1 MYGNSDCTQPCAHC
15 AALPR
20 PGRGWP
26 TLHRHLRR
34 LSSGIWG
41 RAAGATASDIACP
54 TLSTGA
60 PQPLTSSGAV
70 AARGAAVKPVP
81 TALDRASLHPAGATD
96 LFGSTDEQ
104 RLVQAQQRLQRLQRR
119 AAARLQAPPQQTP
132 PPPPQS
138 TSTPTPL
145 PPPSPPSP
153 PVQRRRIVRALAAPG
168 AAADLALVRFVG
180 LAPPE
185 YTVNVLATSRARIGG
200 AHGCGVRVRA
210 RARLPT
216 LTGTGTLNTARSL
229 TRSLARGLTRSLTRS
244 LT

>member
-1 MYGNSDCTQPCAHC
+1 MYGNSDCTQPCAHR

-41 RAAGATASDIACP
+41 RPAGATATGLDCP
-54 TLSTGA
+54 TLSAGA
-60 PQPLTSSGAV
+60 PQLLTSSGAV
-70 AARGAAVKPVP
+70 AARAAAFKPVP
-81 TALDRASLHPAGATD
+81 TALDCAALHPAGATD

-104 RLVQAQQRLQRLQRR
+104 RLMQAQQRLQRLQRR
-119 AAARLQAPPQQTP
+119 AAARLEAPPQQTP
-132 PPPPQS
+132 TPPQS

-180 LAPPE
+180 IAPPE
-185 YTVNVLATSRARIGG
+185 YTVNVLATSRVRIGG
-200 AHGCGVRVRA
+200 ADGCGVRVRA

-216 LTGTGTLNTARSL
+216 VTGTATLNTARSL
-229 TRSLARGLTRSLTRS
+229 TRSLARRLTRSLARG

>member
-1 MYGNSDCTQPCAHC
+1 MARSPPSSSAAEQWNMGSPCWCHSYGSRLPYSVRGSASAANQLGCSGSAWCRLQACANSARC
-15 AALPR
+15 AA
-20 PGRGWP
+20 
-26 TLHRHLRR
+26 
-34 LSSGIWG
+34 
-41 RAAGATASDIACP
+41 
-54 TLSTGA
+54 
-60 PQPLTSSGAV
+60 
-70 AARGAAVKPVP
+70 
-81 TALDRASLHPAGATD
+81 LHPAGATD

-104 RLVQAQQRLQRLQRR
+104 RLMQAQQRLQRL

-132 PPPPQS
+132 TPPQS

-180 LAPPE
+180 IAPPE

-200 AHGCGVRVRA
+200 ADGCGVRVRA

-216 LTGTGTLNTARSL
+216 VTGTATLNTARSL
-229 TRSLARGLTRSLTRS
+229 TRSLARHLTRSLARS

>member
-1 MYGNSDCTQPCAHC
+1 MEYGSPCWCHSFGSRLPYSFHGSASAANQLGCSGSAWCRLQACANS
-15 AALPR
+15 
-20 PGRGWP
+20 
-26 TLHRHLRR
+26 
-34 LSSGIWG
+34 
-41 RAAGATASDIACP
+41 
-54 TLSTGA
+54 
-60 PQPLTSSGAV
+60 
-70 AARGAAVKPVP
+70 ARS
-81 TALDRASLHPAGATD
+81 ASLHPAGATD

-104 RLVQAQQRLQRLQRR
+104 RLMQAQQRLQRLQRR

-180 LAPPE
+180 IAPPE

-200 AHGCGVRVRA
+200 ADGRGVRVRA
-210 RARLPT
+210 RARLQT
-216 LTGTGTLNTARSL
+216 LTGTATLNTARSL
-229 TRSLARGLTRSLTRS
+229 TRSLARRLTRSLARG